1 MIREKYLR
9 NNKYSS
15 TKADEPSEE
24 DPEVTDRIKVIEN
37 KKKGFTKQEIAKVKF
52 YDNLD

>member
-1 MIREKYLR
+1 MIRDKYLR
-9 NNKYSS
+9 KNNYSS

-24 DPEVTDRIKVIEN
+24 DPEVIARIKVIEK
-37 KKKGFTKQEIAKVKF
+37 KKKGFTKQELAKVKF